1 LKSGANRKTRKIGA
15 GGAGPGRP
23 KGARG
28 KVSEA
33 ARSILGEKGG
43 LVVQK
48 VIDAAIEGDMAA
60 GRALLPFL
68 LPRAERSIQIDLG
81 ELSTPKD
88 VIEAYARLAAPLRA
102 GSITDVDLAAVDRVL
117 AGWVRAYE
125 THNLAERLSLIE
137 ARLNKGQ

>member
-1 LKSGANRKTRKIGA
+1 LSLGPNKKTRKIGA
-15 GGAGPGRP
+15 GRSGPGRP

-48 VIDAAIEGDMAA
+48 VIDAAIAGDMAA

-81 ELSTPKD
+81 NLSTPKD
-88 VIEAYARLAAPLRA
+88 VIQAYGRLADHLRA
-102 GSITDVDLAAVDRVL
+102 GSITDLDLAAVDRVL
-117 AGWVRAYE
+117 TGFVRAYE
-125 THNLAERLSLIE
+125 THSLAERLTLIE
-137 ARLNKGQ
+137 ARLNKG